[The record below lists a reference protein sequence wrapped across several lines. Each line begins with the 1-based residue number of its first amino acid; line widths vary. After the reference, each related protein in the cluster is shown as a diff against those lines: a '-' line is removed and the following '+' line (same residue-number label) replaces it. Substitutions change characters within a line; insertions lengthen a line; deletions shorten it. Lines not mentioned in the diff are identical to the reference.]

1 MVKEFWD
8 IRYKG
13 DEYIY
18 GKEPNKFFAE
28 CIRGLA
34 TGKVLLPAEGEG
46 RNAVY
51 AASMAWDVYAF
62 DFSEHA
68 KSKAL
73 SLSLENQVF
82 LSYEIASWDEF
93 QAPQD
98 FFDLGAVF
106 FLHLPSQDRKAFH
119 QKLFSWIKPGGKIIC
134 EYFSKKQYGLNSG
147 GPQNTSLLY
156 SLEEIRNDFKNL
168 NIQVLEEKKVLLNEG
183 VSHKGDCWV
192 IRIIAEK

>member
-1 MVKEFWD
+1 VKEFWN

-28 CIRGLA
+28 CIRGLEP
-34 TGKVLLPAEGEG
+34 GKVLLPAEGEG

-51 AASMAWDVYAF
+51 AAKMGWDVYAF

-68 KSKAL
+68 RTKAL
-73 SLSLENQVF
+73 RLALQSQVF
-82 LSYEIASWDEF
+82 MSYEIASCNEF

-106 FLHLPSQDRKAFH
+106 FLQLPALERKGFH
-119 QKLFSWIKPGGKIIC
+119 KKLINWTKPGGKIIG
-134 EYFSKKQYGLNSG
+134 EYFSKKQYGLTSG
-147 GPQNTSLLY
+147 GPQNPNLLC
-156 SLEEIRNDFKNL
+156 SIEELQNDFKSL
-168 NIQVLEEKKVLLNEG
+168 NIQLLEEKKIVLDEG
-183 VSHKGDCWV
+183 ISHKGDSWV
-192 IRIIAEK
+192 IRVIAEK